1 MSIKELDI
9 PVMASSL
16 EQKSAE
22 QEHID
27 EHRTA
32 TAIVSFDALG
42 IAASTLCLIHCLAMP
57 FVISLLPVLGWQF
70 LEGRNAHYVLASF
83 VFAFAL
89 SAIVPGYLKHK
100 RVDILF
106 GMAIG
111 LTCVLIATFAPYSIL
126 PEKLELPLITMGNII
141 LVITHWRNRGLAI
154 CQHDHH

>member
-1 MSIKELDI
+1 ME

-16 EQKSAE
+16 EHPTAE
-22 QEHID
+22 EVHSQ

-32 TAIVSFDALG
+32 NAIVSMDALG

-57 FVISLLPVLGWQF
+57 FVITLLPVLGWQF
-70 LEGRNAHYVLASF
+70 LEGRNAHYFLASF

-100 RVDILF
+100 RIDILC
-106 GMAIG
+106 GMAVG

-154 CQHDHH
+154 CKHHDH

>member
-1 MSIKELDI
+1 ME
-9 PVMASSL
+9 PVMASRI
-16 EQKSAE
+16 EQQSAE
-22 QEHID
+22 EAHIQ

-32 TAIVSFDALG
+32 TAIVSMDALG

-70 LEGRNAHYVLASF
+70 LEGRTAHYFLASF

-89 SAIVPGYLKHK
+89 SAIVPGYLQH
-100 RVDILF
+100 RRMDILC
-106 GMAIG
+106 GMGVG
-111 LTCVLIATFAPYSIL
+111 LTCVLIATFAPYSVL

-154 CQHDHH
+154 CQHHDH

>member
-1 MSIKELDI
+1 
-9 PVMASSL
+9 MASSL
-16 EQKSAE
+16 EQTSAE
-22 QEHID
+22 QDHIN
-27 EHRTA
+27 EHRAT

-57 FVISLLPVLGWQF
+57 FVITLLPVLGWQF
-70 LEGRNAHYVLASF
+70 LEGRNAHYVLATF

-100 RVDILF
+100 RVDILC
-106 GMAIG
+106 GMLFG

-141 LVITHWRNRGLAI
+141 LVITHWRNRGLSI
-154 CQHDHH
+154 TCNHEH